1 MDWIVLSQD
10 RDSWRAL
17 VNAVMNI
24 GTKNA
29 GSILIDS
36 LLASQEGVPISAA
49 TPMAYHPTDLLEE

>member
-1 MDWIVLSQD
+1 M
-10 RDSWRAL
+10 
-17 VNAVMNI
+17 NAVMNI